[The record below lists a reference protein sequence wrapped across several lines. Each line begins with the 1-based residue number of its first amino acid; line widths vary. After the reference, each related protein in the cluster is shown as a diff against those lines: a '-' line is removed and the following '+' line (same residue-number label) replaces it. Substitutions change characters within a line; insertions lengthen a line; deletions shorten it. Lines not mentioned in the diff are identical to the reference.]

1 MKRILLFLSC
11 SILLVAGGAATS
23 CSGSGDDTPPPGPG
37 AIVVTDISI
46 PAAWGVAPGSE
57 ITIGGKGFTE
67 GDKLSLQ
74 SRSVSGVA
82 FTIENP
88 TIVNDGITFRLPD
101 GIESG
106 DYTVSVLRGGQ
117 HLELG
122 TITLEIIVRI
132 DIPDKA
138 GMNVKGLISCGDA
151 PLSGVCVSDGIQVTR
166 TGADGIYYLNSAK
179 KNGYLFISLPG
190 GYEVPVNKSV
200 PQFFKRLT
208 RSASEIERLDF
219 ALTAV
224 PNDKHTMIVFT
235 DVHLAG
241 RNDDR
246 TTFYNGF
253 LKEIKQSLL
262 AAESTGGKI
271 YCMAL
276 GDLAWDLYWYSN
288 AYNLSNYRTEI
299 GALDCAVFSAP
310 GNHDNDPYIG
320 GDDWRAA
327 GPFRQ
332 IMGPNYFS
340 FNIGKVHYIMLD
352 DVEYVNTGG
361 TQGTIGKRNYN
372 ATVVAEQMEWLKQDL
387 ATLSDKSLPVVV
399 GMHVPFYKKPTV
411 DAAGTLLPFEPRLDN
426 TAELKACFDG
436 FTDVSFLSGH
446 THFNFN
452 IREGNIREHNIAAVC
467 ATWWWT
473 SKSNYDAHNEICVDG
488 SPGGYKVFEMD
499 GTKAG
504 WYYKGTGKAR
514 DYQFR
519 TYDLNQVLITAAR
532 YCPQAVSN
540 PHVAEY
546 LNGYD
551 TANTKN
557 EVLINVWDWDPSWT
571 LSVTESPG
579 GKPLTPVRVNAY
591 DPLHVISYNM
601 QRFKYSPDLTSPSFP
616 TAETSHMFK
625 VTASSPASTLEIT
638 AINGSGVKYTQTM
651 TRPKELDFQMQ

>member
-200 PQFFKRLT
+200 PQFFKRL
-208 RSASEIERLDF
+208 
-219 ALTAV
+219 
-224 PNDKHTMIVFT
+224 
-235 DVHLAG
+235 
-241 RNDDR
+241 
-246 TTFYNGF
+246 
-253 LKEIKQSLL
+253 
-262 AAESTGGKI
+262 
-271 YCMAL
+271 
-276 GDLAWDLYWYSN
+276 
-288 AYNLSNYRTEI
+288 
-299 GALDCAVFSAP
+299 ALDCAVFSAP